1 MNGIIFNSLRLKGF
15 KGFEEEVV
23 FNLGPGLNPFKA
35 DNGQGKTSI
44 GEGIVWVV
52 LGKNLSGNSRNI
64 NVKNNQSE
72 GAYGELKFDFNGVSH
87 TITRKQ
93 TSSVTIKLND
103 KEISQSELNEFIQG
117 DIFLLLFNPTYFSSL
132 EMAAQRK
139 TIVDI
144 MPTFGKDIIL
154 ANMNNIHAKVL
165 ENERF
170 DENDTQYY
178 IKNRTAEVDKY
189 EKEMEQLKG
198 RIDFLQ
204 EPIQEV
210 AAPTVNKDELVKQFD
225 QKEEELQAIEGQ
237 LAGMRNE
244 VAHNEM
250 LKSLQQQ
257 LTMQEQMAFP
267 QAGELQGIAS
277 EHKRITA
284 EIARITNDT
293 FRPEQNVIENQ
304 LKYVRKRYEELS
316 ASYNQQVQ
324 LIQQNSQPIQTACP
338 TCNGQLPGQKIVE
351 LQNQQNQ
358 RLAQLNNHLEQ
369 IRAEHTDCYQ
379 QGNLLSEQLK
389 QFNEQQQ
396 KNFEQFEAGKAN
408 AIQQLNVELQT
419 ITANGIQLKEQRT
432 LFNAQKER
440 VVIELQEKIRMAQ
453 LPSNVSQQVESLTI
467 KATALK
473 NEIQQLNAQIRE
485 VYGMHSAYEAYMK
498 QLDERKKE
506 LASSQNLFVEAS
518 KRSNQATM
526 TIQAMKEYNATFV
539 RLLNGELEKHLNK
552 VSIVL
557 QKFVQSTG
565 EIKDAFEIQYEGK
578 KLSICS
584 TAENIKAG
592 LEITNMLSV
601 LLEFKM
607 PVFLDNA
614 ESITAYKANAEQ
626 IIEVRVV
633 KNAKLRDSKKNP
645 LVQSLVPE
653 NEKDSGKGSA
663 KVTEDEGLSTSGNIE
678 LPVTTEETENL
689 VPAK

>member
-23 FNLGPGLNPFKA
+23 FNFGPGLNPFKA

-44 GEGIVWVV
+44 GEGIVWVAI
-52 LGKNLSGNSRNI
+52 GKNLNGNSRNI
-64 NVKNNQSE
+64 EVKNDKSE
-72 GAYGELKFDFNGVSH
+72 GAYGELKFELNGVSH

-103 KEISQSELNEFIQG
+103 KEISQSELNELIHG

-154 ANMNNIHAKVL
+154 SNMNNTHANVL
-165 ENERF
+165 ENESF

-178 IKNRTAEVDKY
+178 IKNRTAEVDKF

-198 RIDFLQ
+198 RMDFLQ

-210 AAPTVNKDELVKQFD
+210 AAPTVNKDELVKQID
-225 QKEEELQAIEGQ
+225 QKEAELQAIEGQ

-257 LTMQEQMAFP
+257 LVMQEQMVFP
-267 QAGELQGIAS
+267 QEGELQGIAS

-284 EIARITNDT
+284 EIARIKNDT

-324 LIQQNSQPIQTACP
+324 LIQQNSQPIQTTCP
-338 TCNGQLPGQKIVE
+338 TCSGQLPGQKIVE
-351 LQNQQNQ
+351 LQNQQDQ
-358 RLAQLNNHLEQ
+358 RIAQLNNHLEQ
-369 IRAEHTDCYQ
+369 IRAEHTDCYH
-379 QGNLLSEQLK
+379 QGNQLSEQLK

-440 VVIELQEKIRMAQ
+440 VIFELKEKIRMAQ
-453 LPSNVSQQVESLTI
+453 LPSNVGQQVESLTL

-506 LASSQNLFVEAS
+506 LASSQNLFEEAS

-526 TIQAMKEYNATFV
+526 AIQAMKEYNATFV
-539 RLLNGELEKHLNK
+539 RLLNGELEKYLNK

-592 LEITNMLSV
+592 LEITNMLSA

-645 LVQSLVPE
+645 LVQSLVQE
-653 NEKDSGKGSA
+653 NEKVSGESSA
-663 KVTEDEGLSTSGNIE
+663 KVTEVVGSLKNEHVDPPIA
-678 LPVTTEETENL
+678 VEN
-689 VPAK
+689 K

>member
-15 KGFEEEVV
+15 KGFEEEIV
-23 FNLGPGLNPFKA
+23 FNFGPGLNPFKA
-35 DNGQGKTSI
+35 DNGQGKTSM
-44 GEGIVWVV
+44 GDGIVWVV
-52 LGKNLSGNSRNI
+52 LGKNLNGNSRNI
-64 NVKNNQSE
+64 NVKNNQST
-72 GAYGELKFDFNGVSH
+72 GAYGELKFEYNGVPH
-87 TITRKQ
+87 TISRKQ
-93 TSSVTIKLND
+93 TSSVTIKLDGN
-103 KEISQSELNEFIQG
+103 EISQTELNELIRG

-132 EMAAQRK
+132 DMAAQRK
-139 TIVDI
+139 TIVDV
-144 MPTFGKDIIL
+144 MPAFGKDIIL
-154 ANMNNIHAKVL
+154 ENMNSIHANVL

-178 IKNRTAEVDKY
+178 IKNRTAEVNKY

-210 AAPTVNKDELVKQFD
+210 TAPTVNKEELIKQLD
-225 QKEEELQAIEGQ
+225 QKELELRTIEGQ
-237 LAGMRNE
+237 LAGMQNQ

-257 LTMQEQMAFP
+257 LSMQQQMTFP
-267 QAGELQGIAS
+267 QEGELQGIAS

-284 EIARITNDT
+284 EIERITKDV

-316 ASYNQQVQ
+316 VLHNQQLQ

-338 TCNGQLPGQKIVE
+338 TCNGQLPGQKILE

-358 RLAQLNNHLEQ
+358 RLAQLNNRLEQ
-369 IRAEHTDCYQ
+369 IKAEHAECYQ
-379 QGNLLSEQLK
+379 QGNQLNEQLK
-389 QFNEQQQ
+389 QFNERQQ
-396 KNFEQFEAGKAN
+396 KNYEQFEAGKAN

-419 ITANGIQLKEQRT
+419 ITARGVQLKEQRNV
-432 LFNAQKER
+432 FNAQKEK
-440 VVIELQEKIRMAQ
+440 VVLELQDKIRMAQ
-453 LPSNVSQQVESLTI
+453 LPSDVSQQVESLTLQ
-467 KATALK
+467 ANTLK
-473 NEIQQLNAQIRE
+473 NEMQQLNSKIRE
-485 VYGMHSAYEAYMK
+485 IYGMYSAYEAYLK

-506 LASSQNLFVEAS
+506 LATSRDLFAEVS
-518 KRSNQATM
+518 KKSNQATM
-526 TIQAMKEYNATFV
+526 AIQAMKDYNATFV
-539 RLLNGELEKHLNK
+539 RLLNGELEKYLDK
-552 VSIVL
+552 VSIEL

-592 LEITNMLSV
+592 LEITNMLSA

-614 ESITAYKANAEQ
+614 ESITSYKANAEQ
-626 IIEVRVV
+626 VIEVRVV
-633 KNAKLRDSKKNP
+633 KNAKLRDAKKNP
-645 LVQSLVPE
+645 LVQSLVSLE
-653 NEKDSGKGSA
+653 EKDGNNDVTKGTKNEGVSTNENISPSGS
-663 KVTEDEGLSTSGNIE
+663 VEEYEHLTPTE
-678 LPVTTEETENL
+678 
-689 VPAK
+689 